1 VRCLQK
7 SNTHTRTHRLAL
19 TCGTEEESLRLSQ
32 VLEDLVGDG
41 HLGVGEGAEHLL
53 VRGAHVVVDV
63 VEE

>member
-1 VRCLQK
+1 MRRLQK
-7 SNTHTRTHRLAL
+7 SNTHTHRLPL
-19 TCGTEEESLRLSQ
+19 TCGTEEEGLGLSQ